1 MSSCKKW
8 ITNIITERAM
18 VNNHTRVS
26 KIPKTMN
33 AVRLHTANGPAGVI
47 YEQIET
53 PEPKA
58 REALVRVYAA
68 AITRDELDWPVNRL
82 PAIPSYEFSG
92 VVSAIGQGVD
102 GITVGDQVYAL
113 SAFDRDGAA
122 ADYMVVSQEF
132 LAPKPRTLDYVQ
144 SASIPLA
151 ALTAWQGLFDH
162 GQLSK
167 GQRVLIHGATGG
179 VGHFAVQLARLHGAN
194 VIGTV
199 STRNVEAAG
208 KLGLVEVIEHPIT
221 RFEEVVDRVD
231 LVFDTVGGDRLNRS
245 PFVVR
250 PGGRL
255 VSVASEPSQEQ
266 ATARQIKALY
276 FVVEPNGKQL
286 VELAKLADNGDLQPA
301 IDEIFPLANAR
312 QAFERSMSAHTAG
325 KIVLRIVDE

>member
-1 MSSCKKW
+1 
-8 ITNIITERAM
+8 
-18 VNNHTRVS
+18 
-26 KIPKTMN
+26 MN
-33 AVRLHTANGPAGVI
+33 AVRLHTANGPAGLI

-58 REALVRVYAA
+58 GEVLVRVHAA

-92 VVSAIGQGVD
+92 VVSALGQGVD
-102 GITVGDQVYAL
+102 GILVSEQVYAL
-113 SAFDRDGAA
+113 SPFDRNGSA
-122 ADYMVVSQEF
+122 ADYMVISEEF
-132 LAPKPRTLDYVQ
+132 LAPKPRTLDFVQ

-151 ALTAWQGLFDH
+151 ALTAWQGLFEH

-179 VGHFAVQLARLHGAN
+179 VGHFAVQLASLHGAN

-199 STRNVEAAG
+199 STRNVEAAR
-208 KLGLVEVIEHPIT
+208 KLGLVEVIEHPTT
-221 RFEEVVDRVD
+221 RFEEVVDQVD

-245 PFVVR
+245 ISVVR

-266 ATARQIKALY
+266 ATARGIKAIY

-286 VELAKLADNGDLQPA
+286 VELAKLADNGDLQPT
-301 IDEIFPLANAR
+301 IDEIFPLAKAR

-325 KIVLRIVDE
+325 KIVLRIANE